1 MAMTA
6 QPHIASNPPSS
17 PAPEPSDPALADRSM
32 LVQAVKLQ
40 NQGHIS
46 QAERLFQIYLD
57 HHPDDP
63 AALYSLA
70 VILLKRPDLERAM
83 RLLERAVQVA
93 AGFAPL
99 WFAHA
104 TALQGAGRRD
114 EALRSYQRAI
124 DLKPDYTE
132 ALLNSGVLLREML
145 QHALA
150 LERFQR
156 VLSVQPEHQ
165 AALANCATL
174 LTEFKRSPEAIAML
188 ERLLALNPDYDFGV
202 GMLCYEKLHA
212 CDWSDFDQLAE
223 RVVSNLRAGKR
234 SSKSLGLMAISD
246 SAADHQRCAQLF
258 AAQRY
263 PAAPV
268 PLWRGERYR
277 HDRIRLAYVSP
288 DLREHPVGHL
298 MAGVFERHD
307 RSRFE
312 TVAISLGVDDGS
324 RLRSRMQAS
333 FDRFIDARAMSSLQI
348 AALMRE
354 LEIDVAVDLAGYT
367 ADSRSDI
374 FGHRPAP
381 VQVNY
386 LGYPGTLGTSYMD
399 YIIADQ
405 HVIPPKHQRYYNE
418 QVIYLPDAYLPI
430 ASGLQIAERTP
441 SRAECGLPET
451 GVVFC
456 SFNHDYKISHH
467 VFAVWMRLLRQVPGS
482 VLWLMSRSELSQT
495 NLRATARAQGVAPER
510 LIFAGRMPR
519 VEDHLARY
527 RQADLFLDTH
537 PYNAHTTAADALLA
551 GLPVLTYSGQAFP
564 ARVAG
569 SLLHAAGLPELIT
582 HSLADYEALALQL
595 ATEPA
600 RLAQL
605 RAKLAA
611 QRESSALLDADGF
624 CRNLETIYLAMWRDR
639 QLGQAR
645 DALSSTTHI
654 R

>member
-1 MAMTA
+1 
-6 QPHIASNPPSS
+6 
-17 PAPEPSDPALADRSM
+17 
-32 LVQAVKLQ
+32 
-40 NQGHIS
+40 
-46 QAERLFQIYLD
+46 
-57 HHPDDP
+57 
-63 AALYSLA
+63 
-70 VILLKRPDLERAM
+70 
-83 RLLERAVQVA
+83 
-93 AGFAPL
+93 
-99 WFAHA
+99 
-104 TALQGAGRRD
+104 
-114 EALRSYQRAI
+114 
-124 DLKPDYTE
+124 
-132 ALLNSGVLLREML
+132 
-145 QHALA
+145 
-150 LERFQR
+150 
-156 VLSVQPEHQ
+156 
-165 AALANCATL
+165 
-174 LTEFKRSPEAIAML
+174 
-188 ERLLALNPDYDFGV
+188 
-202 GMLCYEKLHA
+202 
-212 CDWSDFDQLAE
+212 
-223 RVVSNLRAGKR
+223 
-234 SSKSLGLMAISD
+234 
-246 SAADHQRCAQLF
+246 
-258 AAQRY
+258 
-263 PAAPV
+263 
-268 PLWRGERYR
+268 
-277 HDRIRLAYVSP
+277 
-288 DLREHPVGHL
+288 
-298 MAGVFERHD
+298 
-307 RSRFE
+307 
-312 TVAISLGVDDGS
+312 
-324 RLRSRMQAS
+324 
-333 FDRFIDARAMSSLQI
+333 
-348 AALMRE
+348 
-354 LEIDVAVDLAGYT
+354 
-367 ADSRSDI
+367 
-374 FGHRPAP
+374 
-381 VQVNY
+381 
-386 LGYPGTLGTSYMD
+386 MD

-456 SFNHDYKISHH
+456 SFNHDYKISPH

-510 LIFAGRMPR
+510 LIFAGRVPR

-611 QRESSALLDADGF
+611 QRESSALLDANGF